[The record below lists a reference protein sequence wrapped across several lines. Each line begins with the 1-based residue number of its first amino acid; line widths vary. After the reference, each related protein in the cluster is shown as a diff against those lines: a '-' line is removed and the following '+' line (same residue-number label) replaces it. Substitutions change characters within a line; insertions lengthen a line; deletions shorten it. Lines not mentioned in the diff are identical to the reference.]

1 MKKLNQKSL
10 NSVKGGDAG
19 YLGRLAADIYNQKTR
34 RSNLLPA
41 MNGISSR

>member
-1 MKKLNQKSL
+1 MKTINKKQLKE
-10 NSVKGGDAG
+10 VKGGMDAVAN
-19 YLGRLAADIYNQKTR
+19 AAWIANKALNT